1 MGVKLSSA
9 TISSGGR
16 DRIKLE
22 DLFDVVQFSGQ
33 EPKTLRP
40 IGDIQAVGTHWVGI
54 VTKEGKNT
62 NIGITCRNVKLDG
75 TEDPNGGCAFCKIG
89 HKSKVSY
96 YENFID
102 TEEEENQPR
111 NLGKPTPEEKK
122 AGFKLKGTKLWTP
135 VRVMVFPGG
144 VAQTMQGITKKNK
157 DKEQRV
163 RELSDPAF
171 GRALDVAKDTRKG
184 TAPANMWSVQKS
196 DNMMR
201 KLTADQRE
209 YWLWDLNL
217 LKKLYPT
224 AKESETEMKKLV
236 VIMQDEEFEKVDLS
250 EYPELLAKR
259 KKDGKKKSKSGA
271 FAMDDDDED
280 DMPKKKR
287 RVIDDDDD
295 DDDDMP
301 SRSKRRNNDDD
312 DDDDDEEELPKR
324 NKSTKKKKKKGG
336 KSFDISNV
344 F

>member
-22 DLFDVVQFSGQ
+22 DLFDLVQFSGQ

-40 IGDIQAVGTHWVGI
+40 IGEIQAVGTHWVGI

-75 TEDPNGGCAFCKIG
+75 TEDPQGGCAFCKIG

-102 TEEEENQPR
+102 TEEEENPPR

-157 DKEQRV
+157 DKEQKV
-163 RELSDPAF
+163 RELSDPSF

-201 KLTADQRE
+201 KLTSDQRE
-209 YWLWDLNL
+209 YWLWDLSL
-217 LKKLYPT
+217 LKKMLPT
-224 AKESETEMKKLV
+224 AKESEAEMKKLV
-236 VIMQDEEFEKVDLS
+236 VIMQDEEFDKIDLS
-250 EYPELLAKR
+250 DYPELSAKR
-259 KKDGKKKSKSGA
+259 KKDGKKKSKSGS
-271 FAMDDDDED
+271 FEVDDDED

-295 DDDDMP
+295 DDDDIP
-301 SRSKRRNNDDD
+301 RRSKKRSRDDDNDDD
-312 DDDDDEEELPKR
+312 EDEDDLPKR
-324 NKSTKKKKKKGG
+324 KKKSTKKKKG
-336 KSFDISNV
+336 KSFNV
-344 F
+344 SDVF